1 MLAVFDASD
10 QKYLFTLWS
19 NLTIEELKYSA
30 HPPRFLCIN
39 LNTLLLPL
47 HPSLLHIP
55 LDLTHPLSGSLVPWS
70 LHPLQAQPQ
79 EIFHIQPV
87 QPRSCYRLD
96 IPRTQVDPYPT
107 GSCICIFA
115 VSDPSVASSNF
126 YLRSSSKTLLI
137 VLTTSEYPPGQPS
150 SVLFAIS
157 LLQAIRGW
165 NPLVTPAR
173 AAPPEM
179 APAVGRRRLVDD
191 LETA

>member
-10 QKYLFTLWS
+10 PKYLFTLWS

-39 LNTLLLPL
+39 LNTLLFPL

-55 LDLTHPLSGSLVPWS
+55 LDLTHPLFGSLVPWS
-70 LHPLQAQPQ
+70 LHPSRPNPKRYFIYNQSN
-79 EIFHIQPV
+79 
-87 QPRSCYRLD
+87 PRSCYHLD
-96 IPRTQVDPYPT
+96 IPRTQVDRYPT

-115 VSDPSVASSNF
+115 VSDPSVASSNL

-137 VLTTSEYPPGQPS
+137 VLTTSEYTPGQPS
-150 SVLFAIS
+150 LVPFAIS

-179 APAVGRRRLVDD
+179 APAVGR
-191 LETA
+191 